1 MHASLGNDF
10 PEKSQ
15 YYESANYENLV
26 DSGTAAVTEPSAVWA
41 SQINA
46 IKVNAQCVCAS
57 Q

>member
-1 MHASLGNDF
+1 MHASVGKEF

-15 YYESANYENLV
+15 YYESANYENL

-46 IKVNAQCVCAS
+46 LNECAS

>member
-46 IKVNAQCVCAS
+46 IKVNALNVCAS